1 MREWTDVT
9 PASKPSSAIEDD
21 GRKWEDVIP
30 KKEPEDTSSLSLKQ
44 MGKNALGGLA
54 AFGQLGAEAV
64 SIPASGIMGLVG
76 GLQDKVMEGKPFLES
91 AVKRIE
97 DASDYMDVG
106 RIFGMRD
113 NPGYKAATEV
123 YETPVRAGVD
133 AMRGLQAL
141 ATAPVYGLDQAV
153 SNLQHPENTPISSTL
168 NDVVGPFLGFGA
180 GKGVAK
186 TFDKNIRKIAEGTVK
201 SDFKKPE
208 PLLERPGETPSKK
221 ESILVHPDEV
231 FKDVVE
237 TDRINPYEY
246 REGLFPGEDLK
257 RQQLEEDQRAA
268 DFEARRQE
276 FGDRP
281 VQPEEPLQMSLGL
294 EDHPLREEQRLSEN
308 DRIERQREEFPTV
321 DMDLLPE
328 RVKKDTVVTGLITR
342 YNNVHSKL
350 RELYARAHAIGMQ
363 GVRIRQGEL
372 GSTKKSQAEVAALVE
387 EIKKNEALANNIAK
401 SLQKRMEVKHN
412 FVYDEGWQGAPL
424 YSGAK
429 EPVPGAG
436 VETGVYSEVPPSVA
450 GPAERTTGLTVEKT
464 ERPNMQRSSDAAVT
478 GAERVQKTSSPLGKG
493 KFRQGGAVNL
503 SLVKDVRDK
512 LHDLI
517 SHKNKLLESLSDQ
530 LKKLNIIPLNHKE
543 NLAFL
548 VDAIEDTTSN
558 DNTRNYFNVKYTA
571 RSLFAEAQ
579 ELKAQ
584 GYPDEIVS
592 TVKSLSNAYEDLAK
606 EYKNRELRE
615 NLSEEDRGY
624 LNLIG
629 KAREKI
635 KNLELQMKELEDKHQ
650 IPDGSYKYS
659 DLSKSQQYW
668 SRKIGKMWWEV
679 EELKRL
685 IEREDPEGGITNFNS
700 FGSQLDPTWN
710 YEDHPRHV
718 LKSLDDGGKL
728 QITPIK
734 PTKSTKLNKG
744 PGGKQSGGVDPSVF
758 TEGLAKLLGKGTKP
772 SAPKYAPQ
780 GKTGIL
786 ASIGPAEP
794 RTVDK
799 FVEDVL
805 PKNKEDYPGYFGDTS
820 LVGENFIPPD
830 YKANITAKKGGN
842 PFVSFINAKLNDI
855 DRRVRTMKE
864 NAKHGEG
871 FAPNIR
877 GWVKRV
883 ASEDGALTLF
893 RRAAKESKERI
904 RKVSMDWMNR
914 SDELAARGL
923 DYPTTEM
930 YAASG
935 LNPTEIKAIQAAT
948 TQLKKLLD
956 HVNAVRKQHNQEP
969 IKFKPGFFPGVWDGD
984 FRIMVKDAEGTT
996 VRVVSAW
1003 NKYQAKKLV
1012 EDLKKQF
1019 PELKVNDPITVKQN
1033 KYAINDTSA
1042 FQLIHE
1048 MVGDTPMGKL
1058 VAKYAEDVKAHRGFN
1073 RHALHKKGV
1082 SGSLG
1087 SGVGDVKG
1095 WEKAISTYLDAGY
1108 EYIGD
1113 MERTLLQ
1120 RDLKKKLEERGF
1132 NLNQEL
1138 PKTARYIDDITANAK
1153 KAIRDELSLL
1163 DSAVSSVFQAAGLG
1177 PNAHYKV
1184 SSFLNGAAS
1193 TVWLTSVKFLE
1204 LNAVQPLLGL
1214 AKMREVSAKLDGGAI
1229 VPAIAKALGQAFIPG
1244 LASADTK
1251 ALMTYA
1257 KKHGMV
1263 DAKFL
1268 EVVGDHLLDPSFP
1281 QKVVDTLPKHLLGV
1295 WEQEVVR
1302 TPMIIAFNE
1311 VLKDV
1316 IKNPEERYAAA
1327 GAFAESTM
1335 VNYSRTQQPKGWA
1348 RMGFL
1353 GDNMKPMKQFA
1364 LASIGQLSD
1373 YTNTAIK
1380 ERSPTPLLVFLGVSW
1395 ALAGIKGMAPM
1406 PIANSAINSLNSMLS
1421 EDHQVPSVEEMLM
1434 KSGMSDMFIFGPT
1447 SKYSGQNLTGSL
1459 AFPDPGQLASFPG
1472 FSYAGGALAEGA
1484 NLGMKALEGNATEMD
1499 KMRAALAAA
1508 PAQAREAIKER
1519 FTRPGEGVPNPKTG
1533 QSDVNPRT
1541 EGESLLARITA
1552 AEPYREGVEKASMR
1566 GFKAETRRQ
1575 EAQKKVIKEKIINDF
1590 VMNGELNEDKIQEF
1604 IDEGGDPKNISSSIL
1619 KWMKDDF
1626 VDFYTRQLLKAKGM
1640 SKEAV
1645 QDRVDRFRKDLNSA
1659 SEEEL
1664 VQMWKENK

>member
-1 MREWTDVT
+1 MSEWTDVI
-9 PASKPSSAIEDD
+9 PSSKSTSAVVEDE
-21 GRKWEDVIP
+21 GGWEDVIP

-97 DASDYMDVG
+97 DASDYMDLG
-106 RIFGMRD
+106 RIFDIRD

-153 SNLQHPENTPISSTL
+153 SNLQNPENTPISSTL

-208 PLLERPGETPSKK
+208 PLLERPKK
-221 ESILVHPDEV
+221 ESILVNPDEV

-237 TDRINPYEY
+237 TDRINPYEN

-328 RVKKDTVVTGLITR
+328 RVKKDTVVTGLITK
-342 YNNVHSKL
+342 YNNSHSKL
-350 RELYARAHAIGMQ
+350 RELYARAHALGMQ

-372 GSTKKSQAEVAALVE
+372 GSTKKSQTEIAALAE

-412 FVYDEGWQGAPL
+412 FIYDEGWQGAPL

-464 ERPNMQRSSDAAVT
+464 ERPNMQRSPDAAVT

-493 KFRQGGAVNL
+493 KFRQGGAIDPKL
-503 SLVKDVRDK
+503 LKSMVKLPLAALDK
-512 LHDLI
+512 LARTIKIEINTAKYKEKDLD
-517 SHKNKLLESLSDQ
+517 KVERLQ
-530 LKKLNIIPLNHKE
+530 E
-543 NLAFL
+543 NLAQVHQL
-548 VDAIEDTTSN
+548 IHDKIEENTGSETREREEKTQLLNEKYAGKYITYQRSN
-558 DNTRNYFNVKYTA
+558 GEVERAK
-571 RSLFAEAQ
+571 
-579 ELKAQ
+579 
-584 GYPDEIVS
+584 
-592 TVKSLSNAYEDLAK
+592 VKSAFYDSYSTMTHRLTVEI
-606 EYKNRELRE
+606 E
-615 NLSEEDRGY
+615 G
-624 LNLIG
+624 
-629 KAREKI
+629 
-635 KNLELQMKELEDKHQ
+635 LEDAKTS
-650 IPDGSYKYS
+650 ISPDRVVS
-659 DLSKSQQYW
+659 
-668 SRKIGKMWWEV
+668 V
-679 EELKRL
+679 
-685 IEREDPEGGITNFNS
+685 FNGPS
-700 FGSQLDPTWN
+700 S
-710 YEDHPRHV
+710 
-718 LKSLDDGGKL
+718 
-728 QITPIK
+728 
-734 PTKSTKLNKG
+734 LNKG

-772 SAPKYAPQ
+772 GAPKYAPQ

-948 TQLKKLLD
+948 NQLKKLLD
-956 HVNAVRKQHNQEP
+956 HVNSVRKQHNQEP

-984 FRIMVKDAEGTT
+984 FRIMVKDAEGNT
-996 VRVVSAW
+996 VHVASAW

-1095 WEKAISTYLDAGY
+1095 WEKAVSTYLDAGY

-1153 KAIRDELSLL
+1153 KAIKDELSLL
-1163 DSAVSSVFQAAGLG
+1163 DTTVSDVFQAVGLG
-1177 PNAHYKV
+1177 PHAHYKV

-1214 AKMREVSAKLDGGAI
+1214 AKMREIRAKLDGGAI
-1229 VPAIAKALGQAFIPG
+1229 VPAMVKALGQAFIPG

-1499 KMRAALAAA
+1499 KMRAALATA

-1575 EAQKKVIKEKIINDF
+1575 EAQKKVLKEKIINDF

-1626 VDFYTRQLLKAKGM
+1626 VDFYTRQLLKAKGL

-1659 SEEEL
+1659 SQEEL